1 MNTIKKGIDIDLAI
15 EIEIEIEIA
24 YASEEKQHLISL
36 KIPKGSSVK
45 DAIEQSDILKLTNIK
60 DDMKNLSDLSIGIW
74 SKPVN
79 LDYVLED
86 DGVRVEIYR
95 GLKCDPKEV
104 RRERLVKPS
113 GPELY

>member
-1 MNTIKKGIDIDLAI
+1 MNTIKTGIDLDLK
-15 EIEIEIEIA
+15 IEIEIA

-45 DAIEQSDILKLTNIK
+45 DAIEQSDILKLANIK
-60 DDMKNLSDLSIGIW
+60 DDMKNLSYLSIGIW

-104 RRERLVKPS
+104 RRAR
-113 GPELY
+113 G

>member
-1 MNTIKKGIDIDLAI
+1 MNTIKTGIDLDLK
-15 EIEIEIEIA
+15 IEIEIA

-60 DDMKNLSDLSIGIW
+60 GDIKNLSDLSIGIW

-79 LDYVLED
+79 LDYILED
-86 DGVRVEIYR
+86 DGARVEIYR
-95 GLKCDPKEV
+95 GLKGDPKEV
-104 RRERLVKPS
+104 RRARS
-113 GPELY
+113 

>member
-1 MNTIKKGIDIDLAI
+1 MNTIKTGLDINLK
-15 EIEIEIEIA
+15 IEIA

-45 DAIEQSDILKLTNIK
+45 DAIEQSDILKLANIT

-79 LDYVLED
+79 LDYILED
-86 DGVRVEIYR
+86 DGARVEIYR
-95 GLKCDPKEV
+95 GLKCDPKAV
-104 RRERLVKPS
+104 RRSQAQDRLHYLGYKV
-113 GPELY
+113 

>member
-1 MNTIKKGIDIDLAI
+1 MNTIKTGIYL

-45 DAIEQSDILKLTNIK
+45 DAIEQSDILKLANIK
-60 DDMKNLSDLSIGIW
+60 DDMKNLSDLSDLSIGIW

-95 GLKCDPKEV
+95 ELKCDPKEV
-104 RRERLVKPS
+104 RRARGAIKIT
-113 GPELY
+113 

>member
-1 MNTIKKGIDIDLAI
+1 MNTIKTGIDLDLK
-15 EIEIEIEIA
+15 IEIEIA

-45 DAIEQSDILKLTNIK
+45 DAIEQSDILKLANIK
-60 DDMKNLSDLSIGIW
+60 DDIKNLSDLSIGIW

-104 RRERLVKPS
+104 RRSRV
-113 GPELY
+113 